1 MLKKIGRSKLLLGT
15 AGFLLAAY
23 LKFVWATT
31 RFRTSPEDHY
41 QPVYDHMPFILAS
54 WHGLHLMVPLAR
66 RKDHAVTVLVSR
78 SADGEINAAAARS
91 MGLSVIRGSGGRR
104 RKKASSKGGAAGFLR
119 MKSTLENGGTV
130 AQTADVPRGTPRR
143 CGLGIVTLALHS
155 GRPVVPVAVATR
167 RSIELK
173 NWDSTRV
180 PLPFGRGGIAVGR
193 PVYVTPGTED
203 PELQAA
209 RSEVEAE
216 MNKTQKTA
224 DALAGLTAEPT

>member
-1 MLKKIGRSKLLLGT
+1 MLKMIGRSKLVLGT

-31 RFRTSPEDHY
+31 RFRTDPEDHY
-41 QPVYDHMPFILAS
+41 QPVHDHMPFILAS

-66 RKDHAVTVLVSR
+66 RTDHPVTVLVSR

-91 MGLSVIRGSGGRR
+91 MGLSVIRGSGGRN
-104 RKKASSKGGAAGFLR
+104 RKKAAGKGGAGGFLR
-119 MKSTLENGGTV
+119 MKSTLEQGITV

-143 CGLGIVTLALHS
+143 CGSGIVTLALHS
-155 GRPVVPVAVATR
+155 GRPIVPVAVATHYFVQMN
-167 RSIELK
+167 
-173 NWDSTRV
+173 NWDRTRI

-193 PVYVTPGTED
+193 PIYVTGDEGD

-209 RSEVEAE
+209 RLQVEAE
-216 MNKTQKTA
+216 MNRTQQSA
-224 DALAGLTAEPT
+224 DTLAGIERDRQ